1 MTSHT
6 HPEPS
11 AHPLTAAEAK
21 ELLKATDLRATAP
34 RIAVMQLL
42 AEEGRPLS
50 HTEVVQRLGGGEW
63 DQATL
68 YRNLIKLTE
77 VGLARVASEAA
88 GIKRYELR
96 GAPHSPRQLHPHF
109 VCSGC
114 GGVSCL
120 PETTITQDTAALL
133 ALGDGWQEAT
143 LAASVHFVGRCPS
156 CARASA

>member
-1 MTSHT
+1 MESTAPPHNAPLAHT
-6 HPEPS
+6 
-11 AHPLTAAEAK
+11 EAK
-21 ELLKATDLRATAP
+21 ELLKAASLRATAP

-77 VGLARVASEAA
+77 AGLARVASEAA
-88 GIKRYELR
+88 GVKRYELR

-109 VCSGC
+109 VCGAC
-114 GGVSCL
+114 GAVSCL
-120 PETTITQDTAALL
+120 PEATVAQDPAALL
-133 ALGDGWQEAT
+133 ALGEGWREAT
-143 LAASVHFVGRCPS
+143 LAASVHFVGRCPP
-156 CARASA
+156 CARGGAEP